1 MSIDNQNLTTYIMAK
16 RLTKDVPKAPRA
28 TFPKKSRS
36 AFTSKTRNKAIASA
50 RAGGGGAKDF
60 RKKLGVYDGLKREQR
75 AIKRIR
81 KSNPGFSSG
90 EARRVHRRA
99 NARAVRQL
107 RASAF

>member
-1 MSIDNQNLTTYIMAK
+1 MAAE
-16 RLTKDVPKAPRA
+16 KAPRA
-28 TFPKKSRS
+28 TFKERKRS
-36 AFTSKTRNKAIASA
+36 AFTSKSREKAIASA
-50 RAGGGGAKDF
+50 RANSSGGVKDF
-60 RKKLGVYDGLKREQR
+60 RKKLGVYDSVKRENK

>member
-1 MSIDNQNLTTYIMAK
+1 MAK
-16 RLTKDVPKAPRA
+16 RSTKDVPKAPRA

-50 RAGGGGAKDF
+50 RAGGGGASKDF